1 MPDLEE
7 NNQNDFMVEKI
18 KVKPVN
24 KKKLVRRT
32 LITISMAI
40 IFGLVACVTFLV
52 LEPVISN
59 WLNPEEEPQVEM
71 VVFPEDREE
80 MSPEEMLAEN
90 LPTESPSPSPSPSPE
105 PDAEETAVVLGE
117 EQVQDILSQ
126 VTLDLEDYR
135 GMYDRIAEF
144 ADGLRRYIVTVTCVT
159 DDFDWLD
166 SAQVSQNQ
174 GCGVIVSENGMELL
188 ILTHYAGD
196 RKSVV

>member
-1 MPDLEE
+1 MEQKNP
-7 NNQNDFMVEKI
+7 NDFMVEKI

-24 KKKLVRRT
+24 KKKLIRRT

-40 IFGLVACVTFLV
+40 IFGMVACVTFLV

-105 PDAEETAVVLGE
+105 PEAGEEAGPEATPTPVALGE
-117 EQVQDILSQ
+117 EQVQEILDK
-126 VTLDLEDYR
+126 VILDLDSYKELY
-135 GMYDRIAEF
+135 GALGGYAES
-144 ADGLRRYIVTVTCVT
+144 LRRYMVTVTALTSNV
-159 DDFDWLD
+159 DWLD
-166 SAQVSQNQ
+166 SVQESKNQ
-174 GCGVIVSENGMELL
+174 CSGVIVSENGMELL
-188 ILTHYAGD
+188 ILADY
-196 RKSVV
+196 S